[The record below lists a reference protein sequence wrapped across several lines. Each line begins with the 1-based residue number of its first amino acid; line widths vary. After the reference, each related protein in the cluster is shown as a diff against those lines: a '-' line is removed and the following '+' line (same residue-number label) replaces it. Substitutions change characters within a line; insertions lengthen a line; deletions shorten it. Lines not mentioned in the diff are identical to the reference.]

1 MGVYING
8 MMLPSNCSVCPLR
21 MEQKDG
27 SCGGCRAESIW
38 YGPEDDWKYKA
49 RPNWCPLVPVPPHGR
64 LIDIDAPYQI
74 QVHVDGLTKKGGVD
88 IYAPTVLDADWAEE
102 GET

>member
-1 MGVYING
+1 MGVYIKG
-8 MMLPSNCSVCPLR
+8 MEMP
-21 MEQKDG
+21 K
-27 SCGGCRAESIW
+27 SCRYCEFRHMSLTQNAFCTAAHETINYVAERTKRL
-38 YGPEDDWKYKA
+38 D
-49 RPNWCPLVPVPPHGR
+49 NCPLVPVPPHGR

-102 GET
+102 GE

>member
-1 MGVYING
+1 MGVYITG
-8 MMLPSNCSVCPLR
+8 MEMPESCYYCPFR
-21 MEQKDG
+21 QGSFGKFPIHRAMCMVTGEVMPVDG
-27 SCGGCRAESIW
+27 ENIQHDQ
-38 YGPEDDWKYKA
+38 P
-49 RPNWCPLVPVPPHGR
+49 CPLVYVPPHGR

-102 GET
+102 GE